1 MTRRRSKQRGL
12 SERLVLETETL
23 VAQRR
28 WGFKSL
34 DGVVFRSAQWQDR
47 NRLAV
52 RSRGRQLAA
61 GSSAGAARE
70 TALRLDCYF
79 VIDRIVALSSASSYR
94 TTRLGSGVETAE
106 VKKAHVIGRLGG
118 PSCSSA
124 DHEPMPWPRNLVHFS
139 ASRGNANSIRALAD
153 ESRHEQ
159 RDLR

>member
-47 NRLAV
+47 NRVAV

-70 TALRLDCYF
+70 TGLRLDCYF

-94 TTRLGSGVETAE
+94 TARLGSGVETAE

-118 PSCSSA
+118 PGLSRCR
-124 DHEPMPWPRNLVHFS
+124 PRNLFHFS
-139 ASRGNANSIRALAD
+139 ANCGNSNSIRALVD
-153 ESRHEQ
+153 ESRYEQ